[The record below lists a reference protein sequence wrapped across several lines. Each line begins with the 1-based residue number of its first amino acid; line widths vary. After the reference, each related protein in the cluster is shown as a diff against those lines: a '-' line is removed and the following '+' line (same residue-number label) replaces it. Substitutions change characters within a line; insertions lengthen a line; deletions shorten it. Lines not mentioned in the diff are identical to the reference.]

1 LVIIPIISLKGGVG
15 KTTVSINLADLLA
28 TNKYKVLLIDT
39 DPQNSVASLL
49 CKKSNKG
56 LSEVLR
62 KEFDIDEV
70 IIKISKDK
78 DFFIIPAGEY
88 AITRPIEYEK
98 LFTKENMEKII
109 NSLKDYEFD
118 FVIFDT
124 APRISKP
131 LNTLLDFANFVLVV
145 LLPLP
150 ASIASFDKFLKYLK
164 SINFSNYSVVVNK
177 MEANEI
183 SEDFYSFI
191 QSITNNNILTTLPKD
206 LKVVESEGNCIPISS
221 YAPNSAFVSFLKE
234 GVKKMEKLLK

>member
-1 LVIIPIISLKGGVG
+1 LVIIPTISLKGGVG
-15 KTTVSINLADLLA
+15 KTTISINLVDLLA
-28 TNKYKVLLIDT
+28 NKYRVLLIDT

-49 CKKSNKG
+49 CKKSDKG

-62 KEFDIDEV
+62 GELEIDDV
-70 IIKISKDK
+70 IVKISKDK

-88 AITRPIEYEK
+88 AITRPIEYEE
-98 LFTKENMEKII
+98 LFTKNNIKRII
-109 NSLKDYEFD
+109 DSLKNYKFD

-131 LNTLLDFANFVLVV
+131 LNTLLEFATFVLVI

-150 ASIASFDKFLKYLK
+150 ASVASFDKFLKYLK
-164 SINFSNYSVVVNK
+164 SINFSNYSVIVNK

-191 QSITNNNILTTLPKD
+191 QSMTNNNILATIPKD
-206 LKVVESEGNCIPISS
+206 LKVAEAEGNCAPVSS
-221 YAPNSAFVSFLKE
+221 YAPNSAFVSFLKD
-234 GVKKMEKLLK
+234 GIKKMEKMII